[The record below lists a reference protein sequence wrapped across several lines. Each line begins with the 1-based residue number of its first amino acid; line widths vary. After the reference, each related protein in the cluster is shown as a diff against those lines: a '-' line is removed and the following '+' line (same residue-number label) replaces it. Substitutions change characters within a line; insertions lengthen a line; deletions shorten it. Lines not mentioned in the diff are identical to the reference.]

1 MSSDRPRLGFR
12 QTVVLA
18 IIALSLAVVG
28 LTLANIAQGP
38 RLLGAELNPAAAV
51 ERAGQLLVLRAD
63 QPLTAVEPGQI
74 SVAPAVPIEVSW
86 RDATV
91 EVRFLTALRYAT
103 EYRVSAAVTSAATG
117 ASSTVTHSFRT
128 PPAEVYVLKRNGSA
142 GDETADHI
150 VRTVPGSTDRTVV
163 LSAARIQEFAVS
175 GPSLAVVTQDET
187 SAGTLAVGPV
197 NGSGAWK
204 TVATDSV
211 VTQLRSSE
219 ANGVFGF
226 VLQPLSG
233 PDKDKT
239 QLHLYDPAAGNQPTG
254 VVGLDGKPLDPESWA
269 FVPGTRAI
277 VAQTT
282 DALFFLIDTVTGSVK
297 PLGGHNAMHGF
308 VRGTPTLIFETQGRY
323 VAFDLTTGKR
333 KEIPVGDLS
342 ESALIYQLL
351 ALPDDGYV
359 SLVARLEDGALRF
372 SVVVIGQ
379 DEFRII
385 YEPEPTDSGIPIV
398 CLSPNG
404 QFLAVESVPPGNEI
418 DGYDVLPGYRKSRVV
433 VIDAATGNFQ
443 SEEPGFGADWCD

>member
-18 IIALSLAVVG
+18 ITALSLAVVG
-28 LTLANIAQGP
+28 LTLANVAQGP
-38 RLLGAELNPAAAV
+38 RLLGAELNPAAAI
-51 ERAGQLLVLRAD
+51 ERAGQLLVLRVD
-63 QPLTAVEPGQI
+63 QPLTAVESGQI

-91 EVRFLTALRYAT
+91 EVRFLSALRYAT

-128 PPAEVYVLKRNGSA
+128 PPAEVYVLQRNGSA
-142 GDETADHI
+142 EEETSDHI
-150 VRTVPGSTDRTVV
+150 VRTIPGSTDRSVV

-197 NGSGAWK
+197 NGLGAWK

-211 VTQLRSSE
+211 VTQLRGSE

-239 QLHLYDPAAGNQPTG
+239 QLHLYDPASGDQPIG

-282 DALFFLIDTVTGSVK
+282 DALFFLIETVTGSVK

-323 VAFDLTTGKR
+323 VAFDLTSTNR
-333 KEIPVGDLS
+333 REIPLGDLS
-342 ESALIYQLL
+342 KSALVYQLL
-351 ALPDDGYV
+351 ALPDDDYV
-359 SLVARLEDGALRF
+359 SLVARLEDGELRF
-372 SVVVIGQ
+372 SVVVIDQ
-379 DEFRII
+379 DEVRII
-385 YEPEPTDSGIPIV
+385 YEPEPTDSTIPIV

-404 QFLAVESVPPGNEI
+404 QLLAVESVPPGNET
-418 DGYDVLPGYRKSRVV
+418 DGYDVLPGYRRSRIV

-443 SEEPGFGADWCD
+443 SEDPGFGADWCD